1 MAILFPFLAVNS
13 CVQPHLRLI
22 FTSDMWS
29 DAGMHLSHVRIGY
42 ARGLPPGLHGE
53 ASDGRHWM
61 PSQKGCQLCAAG
73 GVRPSRCQ
81 GRIPMDQR
89 RRRRRR
95 RSSHTAATGF
105 LDPATD
111 CSQTGGRLGGR
122 EAHPRLTNGCGKVQ
136 MRAWVDMRAQ
146 TRPEE
151 GRPRS

>member
-1 MAILFPFLAVNS
+1 MAIVFPFLASHS
-13 CVQPHLRLI
+13 CVQPHLCLI
-22 FTSDMWS
+22 FTSDIWS

-42 ARGLPPGLHGE
+42 ARGLPPGFHARQPRVAIGC
-53 ASDGRHWM
+53 
-61 PSQKGCQLCAAG
+61 PQKRAVSSVPQG

-81 GRIPMDQR
+81 GGIPMDQR
-89 RRRRRR
+89 RSRRRR

-122 EAHPRLTNGCGKVQ
+122 EAHPRPTNGCGKVQ